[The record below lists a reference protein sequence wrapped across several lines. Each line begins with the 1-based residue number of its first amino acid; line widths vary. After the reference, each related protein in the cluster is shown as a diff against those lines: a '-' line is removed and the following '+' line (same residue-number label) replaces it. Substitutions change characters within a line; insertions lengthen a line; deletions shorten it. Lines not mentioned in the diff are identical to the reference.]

1 MAFKFNVF
9 TSNFDIVEGGTNPFW
24 LPPVTTRANL
34 PSGDP
39 DGACRVVLDEDI
51 AFVYDSGAM
60 EWHNSRLS
68 EEQFNSSANAAG
80 ISIDSVVTSG
90 VVDYRI
96 NLHKA
101 DETNPGGVSIDAQT
115 FGGDKTFADNVV
127 VTGDLT
133 VNGTE
138 TIINTETLDVED
150 ANITINKNGND
161 ISAEGS
167 GLTIERSGVDGSVV
181 YEDALA
187 SKFKA
192 GSAGSEIEIA
202 NVSSAQDITNKNL
215 KSNTNLITGAKA
227 DNLERETGNESVISI
242 PDATAADSMVLEA
255 HPQSVTNKDLK
266 SNTNLV
272 TGAKAD
278 NLERETGNEQ
288 VLTLPDTTAADT
300 IVTEAH
306 PQTLSNKTIN
316 NSNSIIIEDANL
328 TIQDDVDNTK
338 QLKLEVAAITTA
350 TTRTLSVPDADDTI
364 VVKALAQELT
374 NKTLDGSSSGTNTIN
389 VQSVNSEYDPAGDN
403 YIIATDVDGALGE
416 LDTQVKVNE
425 DALAGKADTDLGNLT
440 SPTAIN
446 QDILPDVDSTRDL
459 GSSLNRFSQMWSDS
473 TFTDFLRVTRSG
485 SGRIDISTNTVS
497 PSSFNVNA
505 VRGSTV
511 GENLAL
517 FTNNSFN
524 TTSSGGTSVETGS
537 NVNGGNSGNVTIAT
551 GAVLGGGTRGDVVL
565 VSDADK
571 VLLLAQPTG
580 ANDFSV
586 ATTKYVDDN
595 SSFVPGDL
603 DQVSFTMLNNQS
615 SFQNVTGV
623 TFANGVT
630 RSAELEYSIVID
642 ATDDLYESGK
652 ILAIQKGAGWDVSQS
667 VNGDNSQIILDI
679 NSSGQLQYKSANFAG
694 FVSGTIKVRATTT
707 SV

>member
-227 DNLERETGNESVISI
+227 DNLERETGSESVISI

-364 VVKALAQELT
+364 VVEALAQTLT
-374 NKTLDGSSSGTNTIN
+374 NKSMDG
-389 VQSVNSEYDPAGDN
+389 DDN
-403 YIIATDVDGALGE
+403 
-416 LDTQVKVNE
+416 
-425 DALAGKADTDLGNLT
+425 
-440 SPTAIN
+440 
-446 QDILPDVDSTRDL
+446 
-459 GSSLNRFSQMWSDS
+459 
-473 TFTDFLRVTRSG
+473 TFTDISITSLKTEAADANKFIERDG
-485 SGRIDISTNTVS
+485 SGAVISGK
-497 PSSFNVNA
+497 A
-505 VRGSTV
+505 VPT
-511 GENLAL
+511 
-517 FTNNSFN
+517 
-524 TTSSGGTSVETGS
+524 
-537 NVNGGNSGNVTIAT
+537 
-551 GAVLGGGTRGDVVL
+551 GDVVGTTDTQTL
-565 VSDADK
+565 TNKSIDSDNNTITNIVNADIKAGAAINATKIADGSVDNSEFEALDGVTSSIQDQLDNK
-571 VLLLAQPTG
+571 VDGPASSTDEALARF
-580 ANDFSV
+580 D
-586 ATTKYVDDN
+586 ATTGKLVQDSVGILTDAGALSGLTQLDVDNVKIDGNTISSTDTDGDLLISPDGSGDIDASTSVIKNVVDPSNDQDAATKKYVDDN
-595 SSFVPGDL
+595 TSHVPGDL
-603 DQVSFTMLNNQS
+603 DLTSFAMANNQAV
-615 SFQNVTGV
+615 FQNVTGV
-623 TFANGVT
+623 AFANGVT

-642 ATDDLYESGK
+642 ATADLYESGK
-652 ILAIQKGAGWDVSQS
+652 ILAIQRGAGWDVSQS
-667 VNGDNSQIILDI
+667 VNGDNSQIILDMD
-679 NSSGQLQYKSANFAG
+679 STGQLQYKSANFAG